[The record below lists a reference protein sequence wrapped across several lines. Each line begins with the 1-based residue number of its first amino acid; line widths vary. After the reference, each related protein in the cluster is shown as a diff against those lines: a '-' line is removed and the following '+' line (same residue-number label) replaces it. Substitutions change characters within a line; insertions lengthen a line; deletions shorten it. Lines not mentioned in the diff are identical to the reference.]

1 MQKKIGGSIM
11 LAKKRLTKVFQSS
24 QEIPYDDSSKIIL
37 FSDCHRGD
45 NGWAD
50 DFADNQC
57 LFFHALNHYYK
68 SGYTYIELGDG
79 DELWENNKFEVIRL
93 AHSHIFWLLK
103 KFHDANRFYLIYG
116 NHNNELK
123 NQNYVAKK
131 LYEFIDERTDETASL
146 FDGIEI
152 HEGLVLKHTKTGR
165 KIFLVHG
172 HQGDVW
178 NDYLW
183 WISRTMVRHFWRHL
197 QLLGINEITSPAQNN
212 KKRKK
217 IENWLTDWVQ
227 ENDQMLIAGHTHR
240 PRFPGRNEA
249 SYYNDGS
256 CVHPRCITGIEIEN
270 DEICLIKWSFEP
282 NEEGALY
289 VKRNLLAGPRK
300 L

>member
-1 MQKKIGGSIM
+1 M

-24 QEIPYDDSSKIIL
+24 PEIPFDDSSKIIL

-57 LFFHALNHYYK
+57 LFFHALNYYYHA
-68 SGYTYIELGDG
+68 GFIYIELGDG
-79 DELWENNKFEVIRL
+79 DELWENKKFEVVRQ

-103 KFHDANRFYLIYG
+103 KFHNENRFYLIYG
-116 NHNNELK
+116 NHNNVLK
-123 NQNYVAKK
+123 NRNYVAKK
-131 LYEFIDERTDETASL
+131 LFQFIDERTEATESL
-146 FDGIEI
+146 FDSIEAY
-152 HEGLVLKHTKTGR
+152 EGLVLKHTKTGR

-172 HQGDVW
+172 HQGDFW

-183 WISRTMVRHFWRHL
+183 WISRLLVRYFWRHM

-217 IENWLTDWVQ
+217 IERWLTNWVQ

-240 PRFPGRNEA
+240 PRFPGKNEA

-256 CVHPRCITGIEIEN
+256 CVHPRCITGIEIEHG
-270 DEICLIKWSFEP
+270 EIGLIKWSIEP
-282 NEEGALY
+282 NEQGVLY
-289 VKRNLLAGPRK
+289 VKRHFLAGPRK

>member
-1 MQKKIGGSIM
+1 MF
-11 LAKKRLTKVFQSS
+11 AKKRLTKVFQSS
-24 QEIPYDDSSKIIL
+24 QEIPYGDSSKIIL

-57 LFFHALNHYYK
+57 LFFHALSHYYE
-68 SGYTYIELGDG
+68 SGFTYIEIGDG
-79 DELWENNKFEVIRL
+79 DELWENKKFEVVRQ

-103 KFHDANRFYLIYG
+103 QFYDDGRYYMIYG
-116 NHNNELK
+116 NHNNVMK
-123 NQNYVAKK
+123 NQSYVAKK
-131 LYEFIDERTDETASL
+131 VYQFVDDRTEETQEL
-146 FDGIEI
+146 FDKIEA
-152 HEGLVLKHTKTGR
+152 HEGLVLKHTKTER

-183 WISRTMVRHFWRHL
+183 WISRLLVRHFWRHF
-197 QLLGINEITSPAQNN
+197 QLLGINDITSPAQNN

-217 IENWLTDWVQ
+217 IEKWLTNWVQ
-227 ENDQMLIAGHTHR
+227 DNDQMVIAGHTHR
-240 PRFPGRNEA
+240 PRFPGKNEA
-249 SYYNDGS
+249 SLYNSGS

-270 DEICLIKWSFEP
+270 NEICLIKWSIEP
-282 NEEGALY
+282 NEKGALY